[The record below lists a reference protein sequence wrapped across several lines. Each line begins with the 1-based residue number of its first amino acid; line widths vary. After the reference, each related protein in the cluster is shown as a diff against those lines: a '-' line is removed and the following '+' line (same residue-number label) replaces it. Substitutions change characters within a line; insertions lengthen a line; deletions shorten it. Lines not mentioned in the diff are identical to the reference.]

1 MHSSWLADFSVKN
14 KIPKKGTLSE
24 ASVGARN
31 KISISFD
38 CRQIKNSCVVNVHT
52 NITDEDSQYITD
64 QLAVI
69 MITVL
74 LGDGGSER
82 VLPSQL
88 LSDDNRVKF
97 VVSLLDLENMNV
109 STAITEEQKI
119 KVKIL
124 DVCFQQHLINRI
136 KKQMPA

>member
-1 MHSSWLADFSVKN
+1 
-14 KIPKKGTLSE
+14 
-24 ASVGARN
+24 
-31 KISISFD
+31 
-38 CRQIKNSCVVNVHT
+38 
-52 NITDEDSQYITD
+52 
-64 QLAVI
+64 

-88 LSDDNRVKF
+88 LSDDNWIGF
-97 VVSLLDLENMNV
+97 VVSLVDLENMNV